1 MSKGTELRNS
11 VSPPSDEN
19 RPWVL
24 DDDGRDEYRLLGGT
38 GGEGDWSVV
47 GSVVGS
53 GAETD

>member
-24 DDDGRDEYRLLGGT
+24 DDDGRDEYKLLGGT